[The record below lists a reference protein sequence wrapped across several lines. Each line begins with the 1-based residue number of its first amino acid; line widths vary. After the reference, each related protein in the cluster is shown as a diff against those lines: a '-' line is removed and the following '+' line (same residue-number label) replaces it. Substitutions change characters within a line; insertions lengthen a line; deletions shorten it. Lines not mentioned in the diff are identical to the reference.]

1 MLLFNILYYT
11 LLIYLAWSVLYQLSF
26 SIAGYFFRKKKEEK
40 QPHFYSFEV
49 LIPSYKEDAVIVETA
64 RQATQADYP
73 KDKYHVTVIADKLQA
88 ETVAAL
94 KALPIRVLVPDFG
107 ENKSTKS
114 KSLNLALAQLDE
126 QPDAV
131 AILDADNLMDKNFL
145 QQMNQTLNEGHL
157 AIQGSREAKNRDT
170 SMAQLDGA
178 SEAINNHILCAG
190 HRALGLSARL
200 AGSGM
205 AFEFNIF
212 AKVMNTIDA
221 LGGFDKELELKLTQN
236 GIIIAYNPD
245 AIVLDEK
252 IKKADNFARQ
262 RGRWL
267 AAQYRYGRR
276 FIGKGVKALLTRGK
290 LDFFNKSLQMAL
302 PPRLVL
308 PIFLAMGT
316 LVTLLL
322 GTATAWV
329 WASLLVANVI
339 SFLLALP
346 REAWSISFLKALLH
360 IPKAFFATLKALTLM
375 RLAGKQFLHTPHS

>member
-1 MLLFNILYYT
+1 MLLLNILYYS
-11 LLIYLAWSVLYQLSF
+11 LLLYLAWSVLYQLSF
-26 SIAGYFFRKKKEEK
+26 SMAGYFFRQRKDENNT
-40 QPHFYSFEV
+40 HFYSFEV

-64 RQATQADYP
+64 RQAVAADYP
-73 KDKYHVTVIADKLQA
+73 KEKYHVTVIADNLKP
-88 ETVAAL
+88 ETVVAL
-94 KALPIRVLVPDFG
+94 QALPIRVLVPDF
-107 ENKSTKS
+107 EKSTKS
-114 KSLNLALAQLDE
+114 KSLNLALDTLKV

-131 AILDADNLMDKNFL
+131 AILDADNIMDKNFL
-145 QQMNQTLNEGHL
+145 REMNHSLNEGYL
-157 AIQGSREAKNRDT
+157 AVQGSREAKNRDT

-205 AFEFNIF
+205 AFEFNVF
-212 AKVMNTIDA
+212 AKVMHTIDA

-236 GIIIAYNPD
+236 GITIAYNPD

-252 IKKADNFARQ
+252 IKKAENFARQ

-276 FIGKGVKALLTRGK
+276 FIGKGVKALLTRGRY
-290 LDFFNKSLQMAL
+290 DFFNKSLQMAL

-308 PIFLAMGT
+308 PIFLAMGAFFA
-316 LVTLLL
+316 LIF
-322 GTATAWV
+322 GAATKWIWV
-329 WASLLVANVI
+329 ALFVGNVL

-346 REAWSISFLKALLH
+346 REAWSMDFLRALMH
-360 IPKAFFATLKALTLM
+360 IPKAFLATLKALTLM

>member
-1 MLLFNILYYT
+1 MLLFDLLYYA
-11 LLIYLAWSVLYQLSF
+11 LLLYLAWSVLYQLSF
-26 SIAGYFFRKKKEEK
+26 SMAGYFFRQQKDEK
-40 QPHFYSFEV
+40 NTHIYSFEV
-49 LIPSYKEDAVIVETA
+49 LIPSYKEDAVILETA
-64 RQATQADYP
+64 RQAVEVDYP
-73 KDKYHVTVIADKLQA
+73 KEKYNVTVIADHLKP
-88 ETVAAL
+88 ETVEAL
-94 KALPIRVLVPDFG
+94 QTLPIRVLVPDF
-107 ENKSTKS
+107 EKSTKS
-114 KSLNLALAQLDE
+114 KSLNLALSTLKM

-131 AILDADNLMDKNFL
+131 AILDADNIMDKNFL
-145 QQMNQTLNEGHL
+145 REMNHTLNEGYL
-157 AIQGSREAKNRDT
+157 AVQGSREAKNRDT

-205 AFEFNIF
+205 AFEFNVF
-212 AKVMNTIDA
+212 AKVMHTIDA

-236 GIIIAYNPD
+236 GITIAYNPD

-252 IKKADNFARQ
+252 IKKAENFARQ

-276 FIGKGVKALLTRGK
+276 FIGKGIKALLTRGMF
-290 LDFFNKSLQMAL
+290 DFFNKSLQMAL

-308 PIFLAMGT
+308 PIFLAIGAFF
-316 LVTLLL
+316 TLLF
-322 GTATAWV
+322 GAATKWIWV
-329 WASLLVANVI
+329 ALFASNVL

-346 REAWSISFLKALLH
+346 REAWSMEFLRALMH